1 VRASYTDPRFT
12 GFFRRLDL
20 SKPEWGTKRTCQSCA
35 ARFYDLKRAPI
46 VCPKCGHKHDAEDF
60 IKTRRTRGAA
70 AKAAAPPKK
79 VVEKVVPVELEDAIA
94 DVAPDDEADDDVIE
108 DTADLGEDA
117 DDIPDVI
124 ETDDDKTPT

>member
-1 VRASYTDPRFT
+1 M
-12 GFFRRLDL
+12 
-20 SKPEWGTKRTCQSCA
+20 SKPEWGIKRTCQSCA

-60 IKTRRTRGAA
+60 VKTRRSRSAA
-70 AKAAAPPKK
+70 AKAPPAPKK
-79 VVEKVVPVELEDAIA
+79 VVEKVVPAELDDAIE

-124 ETDDDKTPT
+124 ETDTDETPT